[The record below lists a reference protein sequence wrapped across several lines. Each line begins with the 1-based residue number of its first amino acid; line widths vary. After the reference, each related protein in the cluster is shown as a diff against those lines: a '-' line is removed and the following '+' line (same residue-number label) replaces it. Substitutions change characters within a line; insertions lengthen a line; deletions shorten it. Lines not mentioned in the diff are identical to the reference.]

1 MTLVWGG
8 TFPLIKIML
17 KYISPM
23 PLIFY
28 RFLSAAV
35 ICLPFLIRGIRKAS
49 LKTILKLF
57 FLGFLLWLAYITQ
70 TIGLKYT
77 TPSNSAF
84 ITGLYVVFTPIFAL
98 FFTKEK
104 MTKVMFFSLLLAFF
118 GIILLSNFS
127 FTKFSFNPGNL
138 ITIVTAISCALQ
150 IVFTSIFVK
159 KEGIVLITSV
169 QIFTVLFLTTPFIIS
184 NKTGNLPLWVIL
196 SIIFLGTVASFIAI
210 LAETYSLKFI
220 DPDRASIL
228 FTLEPLFAAIFSFI
242 FIGERFALKE
252 IFGSTLIF
260 IAMIMVIKTNKNA
273 HQEL

>member
-28 RFLSAAV
+28 RFLPAAV
-35 ICLPFLIRGIRKAS
+35 ICFPFLISGIRKTN
-49 LKTILKLF
+49 LKTVLRLF
-57 FLGFLLWLAYITQ
+57 FLGFLLWVAYITQ
-70 TIGLKYT
+70 TIGLRYT

-84 ITGLYVVFTPIFAL
+84 ITGLYVIFTPIFAL
-98 FFTKEK
+98 FLTKEK
-104 MTKVMFFSLLLAFF
+104 MTKTMFLSLLLAIL

-127 FTKFSFNPGNL
+127 FTEFSFNLGNI
-138 ITIVTAISCALQ
+138 ITILSAISFALQ

-159 KEGIVLITSV
+159 QESIIFITSV
-169 QIFTVLFLTTPFIIS
+169 QIYTVLFLTAPFIIS

-196 SIIFLGTVASFIAI
+196 SILFLGTVASFVAI
-210 LAETYSLKFI
+210 LIETYSLKFI

-228 FTLEPLFAAIFSFI
+228 FTLEPLFAAVFSFV

-252 IFGSTLIF
+252 IFGSILIF
-260 IAMIMVIKTNKNA
+260 IAMIAVIKNNKNA